1 MNITLDYR
9 DPTPAHCKVAV
20 YLDGALTGI
29 LTLRQDE
36 LATFQHI
43 LIHGMSHRDTFLA
56 TGNPNPA
63 EIAS

>member
-9 DPTPAHCKVAV
+9 NPSPSHCNVAV
-20 YLDGALTGI
+20 FINGALTGT

-43 LIHGMSHRDTFLA
+43 LIHGMSANRDTFLS
-56 TGNPNPA
+56 TGNPDP
-63 EIAS
+63 ETR